1 MCPWCHQQPH
11 SHLEILLYKSPFDT
25 FPDDGHPLSLINL
38 QVTIGG
44 KNILQSTLNY
54 NYENFIEQIQSCEQ
68 LTSADFG
75 VNTGLF
81 DQSWWNNKRF
91 YFVNVERSNIS
102 DKLETRNLNIS
113 FTNNNNVPIDILVF
127 TFKSNTV
134 VIDVLTGT
142 LQPE

>member
-1 MCPWCHQQPH
+1 MVSSTASYSFGDFSC
-11 SHLEILLYKSPFDT
+11 KSPFDT
-25 FPDDGHPLSLINL
+25 FPGDGHPLSLIKL

-44 KNILQSTLNY
+44 KDILQSVLNY

-81 DQSWWNNKRF
+81 DQAWWNNNRF
-91 YFVNVERSNIS
+91 YFVNVERSIIS

-113 FTNNNNVPIDILVF
+113 FTNNNFVPIDILVF
-127 TFKSNTV
+127 TFKSIST
-134 VIDVLTGT
+134 VIDVLTGVF
-142 LQPE
+142 QPE

>member
-1 MCPWCHQQPH
+1 MV
-11 SHLEILLYKSPFDT
+11 SSTASFSFGDFAYKSPFDT
-25 FPDDGHPLSLINL
+25 FPGDGHPLSLINL

-81 DQSWWNNKRF
+81 DQAWWNNNSF
-91 YFVNVERSNIS
+91 YFVNVERSNMS

-113 FTNNNNVPIDILVF
+113 FTNNNSVDILVF
-127 TFKSNTV
+127 TFKSNTAFINV
-134 VIDVLTGT
+134 QTGVFT
-142 LQPE
+142 PA